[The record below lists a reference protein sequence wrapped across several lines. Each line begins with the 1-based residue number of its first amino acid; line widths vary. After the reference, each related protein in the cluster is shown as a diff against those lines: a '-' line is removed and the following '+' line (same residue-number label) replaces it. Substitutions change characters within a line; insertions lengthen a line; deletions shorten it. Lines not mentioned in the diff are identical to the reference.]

1 MTNILRAV
9 IQGLEITFENN
20 GLGGMASTFQLLEIA
35 HTHFWIKDSKTDLSP
50 MSERNSPLG
59 GSRESLASID
69 PNTTNSVSSGPVVAP
84 TSIPAHQQT
93 SNNGN
98 NSNSSLVA
106 HLGKTEEILC
116 NEKHFSLLN

>member
-35 HTHFWIKDSKTDLSP
+35 HTYYWVKDTKNDLSP
-50 MSERNSPLG
+50 MSERNSPLS

-69 PNTTNSVSSGPVVAP
+69 PNTSTNTPIQQQQQVQQQSNIPTQNPPGLVS
-84 TSIPAHQQT
+84 QL
-93 SNNGN
+93 GN
-98 NSNSSLVA
+98 YN
-106 HLGKTEEILC
+106 
-116 NEKHFSLLN
+116 FF